1 MPDERDE
8 VIHEG
13 WVEEQPVLLPH
24 SRLYHLEP
32 IGIGTPYVE
41 SLTSYVT
48 RLAEAHSVSLRD
60 LLIHELAPHLSQLV
74 HRDTGDLKAGAVS
87 PFLMHSAALNGPTTT
102 ARRMVQGL
110 EQLTGWDNLHVLT
123 LLPFTGVLSARKL
136 LRRTQAWCSFCF
148 ERWRELEM
156 PLYEPLLWSFEN
168 LSLCPLHGEP
178 LQTHCPFCACSRSP
192 LAARF
197 QPGYC
202 CCCNRWLGQI
212 FQGRTSWLSYV
223 VDESWKQQ
231 QWIGKMLGEVLAV
244 APSFSQPLCRDDAI
258 TVLSTYVNSHLGGR
272 RAVAARRLSLTQS
285 TLGQWL
291 DGKHIP
297 QVRNLLQVCCSL
309 GISLLSLLK
318 GMADEFPLAGE
329 QTWKLPASEASR
341 RSFRKFDAETLQ
353 QALQKALEEPELPP
367 LSLNQVAQ
375 QLRYST
381 WQLSKLFPD
390 LCHALSSRYHAYR
403 GQQRMLRYQSRCEE
417 VRQAVL
423 HLHAQG
429 MYPSEFRVRKLLK
442 KPSILRFPEIR
453 DAWKMA
459 LCEMG

>member
-1 MPDERDE
+1 VPDERDE

-168 LSLCPLHGEP
+168 LSLCPLHGEVK
-178 LQTHCPFCACSRSP
+178 CA
-192 LAARF
+192 
-197 QPGYC
+197 
-202 CCCNRWLGQI
+202 
-212 FQGRTSWLSYV
+212 
-223 VDESWKQQ
+223 K
-231 QWIGKMLGEVLAV
+231 
-244 APSFSQPLCRDDAI
+244 
-258 TVLSTYVNSHLGGR
+258 
-272 RAVAARRLSLTQS
+272 
-285 TLGQWL
+285 
-291 DGKHIP
+291 
-297 QVRNLLQVCCSL
+297 
-309 GISLLSLLK
+309 
-318 GMADEFPLAGE
+318 
-329 QTWKLPASEASR
+329 
-341 RSFRKFDAETLQ
+341 
-353 QALQKALEEPELPP
+353 
-367 LSLNQVAQ
+367 
-375 QLRYST
+375 
-381 WQLSKLFPD
+381 
-390 LCHALSSRYHAYR
+390 LSSSA
-403 GQQRMLRYQSRCEE
+403 
-417 VRQAVL
+417 
-423 HLHAQG
+423 
-429 MYPSEFRVRKLLK
+429 K
-442 KPSILRFPEIR
+442 
-453 DAWKMA
+453 
-459 LCEMG
+459 